1 MVDRDQVYK
10 EELDQR
16 DLSIADLDGRS
27 HHFAMILGRQCL
39 QIRHQ
44 AKVSRG
50 RKYTISVRYVRKKFV
65 PYPELDSRP
74 GSVGGNREHTS
85 RYLVNYSIINTSYST

>member
-44 AKVSRG
+44 AKVSQG
-50 RKYTISVRYVRKKFV
+50 RKYTTSDRYVREKFV
-65 PYPELDSRP
+65 PYPELVSLYSLSKPSIDLD
-74 GSVGGNREHTS
+74 HTKI
-85 RYLVNYSIINTSYST
+85 SINEGCNDF

>member
-10 EELDQR
+10 EELGQK
-16 DLSIADLDGRS
+16 DLSIADLDGRL

-44 AKVSRG
+44 AKVSQG
-50 RKYTISVRYVRKKFV
+50 RKYTTSVRYVRKKCV
-65 PYPELDSRP
+65 PYPELDSQRF
-74 GSVGGNREHTS
+74 GE
-85 RYLVNYSIINTSYST
+85 L